1 MLKSILCCAI
11 CTILILSAYSQGSFS
26 PGTAVIDSLIQ
37 RIPLTANSGSEKNR
51 VVLQW
56 NCQEAGSIDYFNI
69 ERKVSEK
76 NFEVVGVIRKDSGI
90 YHFEWIDDAAGAGR
104 NFYRVSGMAE
114 DGRKIIE
121 GNALAILP
129 GDISFKFYPNPVD
142 NILIIRS
149 SSALEV
155 QILDG
160 QGNIKIP
167 TQRVEGLTTMDVSF
181 LEKGVYYLR
190 LFNRSTNVVSQ
201 EKLMKN

>member
-11 CTILILSAYSQGSFS
+11 CTILTLFAWSQGSFS

-37 RIPLTANSGSEKNR
+37 RIPLTANMSSIRNQ
-51 VVLQW
+51 VILQW
-56 NCQEAGSIDYFNI
+56 NCQDAGGIDYFNI
-69 ERKVSEK
+69 ERKTSEK
-76 NFEVVGVIRKDSGI
+76 NFEVVGVIRKDSVV
-90 YHFEWIDDAAGAGR
+90 HQFEWIDDAAGAGR
-104 NFYRVSGMAE
+104 NLYRVSGMTT
-114 DGRKIIE
+114 DGRRVIE
-121 GNALAILP
+121 GNAVSVLP

-149 SSALEV
+149 SNLLEV

-160 QGNIKIP
+160 QGNIKVP
-167 TQRVEGLTTMDVSF
+167 AQRVQGLTTMDVSF

-190 LFNRSTNVVSQ
+190 LINKSTNVVSQ